1 LKFFLHRLL
10 LSILFLLFSP
20 ESGGDLRG
28 FLIELV
34 GEFALLYFLLDE
46 FRSCGREF
54 VGARCDRD
62 NGFLVLLAF
71 PRYSLRSI
79 NWFLV

>member
-1 LKFFLHRLL
+1 L